1 MESRKEEFLNL
12 LKNYQGILYRVSMIY
27 FKNSVDREENVQEI
41 IYQLWK
47 SFSTLRT
54 NSFGSWIYAVAI
66 NTSISRIRKGSRIE
80 YRESLPDF
88 PDNGN
93 YEENFSKSESFQML
107 IKAIYNLDEINKSV
121 ILLYLEEK
129 SYEEIAD
136 ILGMS
141 RSNVGV
147 RILRAKEILKQTLKK
162 TTQWKITS

>member
-1 MESRKEEFLNL
+1 MESKKEEFLNL
-12 LKNYQGILYRVSMIY
+12 LKNYQGILYKVSMIY
-27 FKNSVDREENVQEI
+27 FKNGVDREENVQEI
-41 IYQLWK
+41 IYQLWR

-147 RILRAKEILKQTLKK
+147 RILRAKEILKQNLKK
-162 TTQWKITS
+162 QQNGK